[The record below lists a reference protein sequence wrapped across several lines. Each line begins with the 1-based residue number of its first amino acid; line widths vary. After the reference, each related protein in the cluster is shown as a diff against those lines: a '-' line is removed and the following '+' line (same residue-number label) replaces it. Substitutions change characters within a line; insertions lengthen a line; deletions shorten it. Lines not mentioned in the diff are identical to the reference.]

1 MINSLKSPIQFVWCR
16 VEKNIS

>member
-1 MINSLKSPIQFVWCR
+1 MINSLKSPIQFVWRR